1 MIRFSFA
8 KMPPATPWFWRA
20 TLIAALCLIG
30 GAVGFVVFTLR
41 QDQAE
46 QRSTLI
52 SDVLWLEQSLR
63 FHFERNEAM
72 LADLAAQLPIN
83 PHPGAALT
91 ARANQA
97 LGHDSGLEQLL
108 WFDPEQ
114 RMLGAL
120 PESHLVDHAAGAEA
134 LRNVLNKVRAFA
146 KPVYAG
152 PFVDGSGSQQL
163 LVAVPGNDG
172 QHIVGYAVAV
182 FPIDKLLY
190 QEVPWWFS
198 QRYRLSVLNAESQEI
213 ASKSRVA
220 ATNPDLSYEVA
231 FDPPG
236 GGLSLRLDAYR
247 TSTRALPLIFTTSM
261 AALAIALLGCL
272 IGLWQ
277 HALRRQAAEQ
287 ALRREFCFR
296 RAMEDSLHTGL
307 RARDLSGRITYV
319 NPAFCQIVGWSESEL
334 LGQAPPMPYWAP
346 EELEKTRMF
355 HEKVIRGELSH
366 QAIELRFRRRNEQRF
381 DALIYEA
388 PLIDENGKH
397 TGWMGSIVDITHRK
411 REEEFFRTQQERLQA
426 TARLVAVGELAST
439 LAHELNQPLAA
450 VSTYAQGCLCGVE
463 NDILPKSE
471 LMETLNK
478 IVRQSERA
486 GNIIHHIQ
494 DYVRRREPK
503 EGSADLIKV
512 INGAASL
519 LESLARQRGVCMQLN
534 LPDAPVIIEGDGTL
548 LEQVVINLMRNGMDA
563 METTQATLREL
574 EVVITIEEEWVT
586 LGVTDRGTGISPEVA
601 QKLFAPLFTT
611 KQEGM
616 GMGLNICRS
625 IIEWH
630 RGRMSFE
637 NNAAGG
643 TTFYI
648 ALPKVRKQ

>member
-1 MIRFSFA
+1 MIRFSFV
-8 KMPPATPWFWRA
+8 KTPPATPWFWRA
-20 TLIAALCLIG
+20 TLIAAVCLIG

-63 FHFERNEAM
+63 FHLERNEAT
-72 LADLAAQLPIN
+72 LAYLAVQLPIS
-83 PHPGAALT
+83 PHPGPALT
-91 ARANQA
+91 AHANQA
-97 LGHDSGLEQLL
+97 LGHESGLEQLL
-108 WFDPEQ
+108 WFDRDLQ
-114 RMLGAL
+114 MLGSL
-120 PESHLVDHAAGAEA
+120 PASSRLDNAAGSAA
-134 LRNVLNKVRAFA
+134 LRNVLKKVRAFA

-152 PFVDGSGSQQL
+152 PFVDESGSQQL
-163 LVAVPGNDG
+163 LIAVPGNDG
-172 QHIVGYAVAV
+172 QRLIGYVVAV

-247 TSTRALPLIFTTSM
+247 TSTRAVPLIFTTSM
-261 AALAIALLGCL
+261 AVLAIALLGCL

-277 HALRRQAAEQ
+277 HSLRRQAAEQ
-287 ALRREFCFR
+287 ALRRESCFR

-334 LGQAPPMPYWAP
+334 LGQVPPMPYWAP
-346 EELEKTRMF
+346 EELDKTRIF
-355 HEKVIRGELSH
+355 HERVIRGELSH
-366 QAIELRFRRRNEQRF
+366 QAIELRFQRRNGQRF

-388 PLIDENGKH
+388 PLIDENGMH
-397 TGWMGSIVDITHRK
+397 TGWMGSIVDITNRK
-411 REEEFFRTQQERLQA
+411 LEEEFFRVQQERLQA

-439 LAHELNQPLAA
+439 LAHEINQPLAA
-450 VSTYAQGCLCGVE
+450 VSAYAHGCLCGME
-463 NDILPKSE
+463 NDILPRSE
-471 LMETLNK
+471 LMDALNK
-478 IVRQSERA
+478 IAQQSERA

-503 EGSADLIKV
+503 EGHADLITV
-512 INGAASL
+512 VNGAATL
-519 LESLARQRGVCMQLN
+519 LEPLARQRGVRMLMI
-534 LPDAPVIIEGDGTL
+534 LPDAPVIIDGDGTL
-548 LEQVVINLMRNGMDA
+548 LEQVVVNLMRNGMDA
-563 METTQATLREL
+563 METTLPAQREL
-574 EVVITIEEEWVT
+574 EVTITTEADLVI
-586 LGVTDRGTGISPEVA
+586 LGVKDHGTGVSLEVA

-611 KQEGM
+611 KPEGM

-637 NNAAGG
+637 NGAEGG